1 MRMNRIFLI
10 AIPLHAF
17 GMAPAEALPLP
28 SADSIV
34 KGLKAEMDTGK
45 DALKKVMKADVA
57 SQSILP
63 PWNGPKWDY
72 LHAPL
77 AKFDASSL
85 GNPITSVAAALANS
99 MIDDG
104 VRFNNAVVSFQYLG
118 EHGWEFVAIHNGVA
132 YFKRPRGEEPNKPI
146 TPDAVP

>member
-1 MRMNRIFLI
+1 MGSKWIKLMGVGL
-10 AIPLHAF
+10 LLF
-17 GMAPAEALPLP
+17 GAAPADALPLP
-28 SADSIV
+28 STESIV

-45 DALKKVMKADVA
+45 ESLKKVMKADVA
-57 SQSILP
+57 SQSVLP

-85 GNPITSVAAALANS
+85 GNPLTSVAAALANS

-104 VRFNNAVVSFQYLG
+104 VRLNNAVVSFQYLG
-118 EHGWEFVAIHNGVA
+118 DHGWEFVAIHNGIA
-132 YFKRPRGEEPNKPI
+132 YFKRPRGEEPNKPLP
-146 TPDAVP
+146 PDALP